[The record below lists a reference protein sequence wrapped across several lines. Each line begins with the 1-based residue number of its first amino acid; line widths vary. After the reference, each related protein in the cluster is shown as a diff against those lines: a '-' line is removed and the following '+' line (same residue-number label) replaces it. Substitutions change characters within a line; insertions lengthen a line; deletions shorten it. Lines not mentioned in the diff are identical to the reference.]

1 MKLCISSIN
10 SQILVQLVFD
20 EKLIS
25 WSRNKFKIVELNLP
39 ERDFDQQIIEKL
51 HDQEDMI
58 IKIVTLV
65 CTS

>member
-20 EKLIS
+20 KKLIS